1 MVIPSEISRYKDMKL
16 NIAIAFGCLLAF
28 VCTGSAQTRTVT
40 NADLEKFREKRLDAE
55 KDLRENY
62 AKLGFPSPEELEKQN
77 AQAEKERFAL
87 FEKLQAERLEREKL
101 EIERQRVAAEF
112 AKAERRLIVIEGQD
126 DEGYYFGYS
135 SIAVGRQRIPW
146 RSRFPFRGN
155 FRGNNGYRVGG
166 GSVIYDSGYS
176 SSTRIGGA
184 PVRQRP
190 STVWRPVRPR

>member
-1 MVIPSEISRYKDMKL
+1 MKL

-28 VCTGSAQTRTVT
+28 VGTGLSQTRTVT
-40 NADLEKFREKRLDAE
+40 NVDLAKYRDKRLAAE

-62 AKLGFPSPEELEKQN
+62 AKLGFPSPEELAKQYE
-77 AQAEKERFAL
+77 QDEKERLAL
-87 FEKLQAERLEREKL
+87 FQKLQTARLEREKL

-112 AKAERRLIVIEGQD
+112 AKAERRVIVIEGQD

-155 FRGNNGYRVGG
+155 LRGNNGYRVGG

-190 STVWRPVRPR
+190 VSRWLRPR